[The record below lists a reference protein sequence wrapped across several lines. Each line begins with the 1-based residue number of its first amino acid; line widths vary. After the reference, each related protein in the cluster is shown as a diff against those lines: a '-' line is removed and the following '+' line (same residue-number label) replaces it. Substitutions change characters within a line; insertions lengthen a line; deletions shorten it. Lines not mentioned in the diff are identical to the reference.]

1 MRRGRLAE
9 YAYEYTKRML
19 FDGTLAPGAKLRVED
34 VVASLHTSRQP
45 VMDAF
50 KRLAAEGFLEITPQ
64 VGCRVVVPDAA
75 EIADF
80 FHILGAVQGLACD
93 MGAERRTPDD
103 IARLNTQAAEI
114 DSLLEEPPERLDVL
128 AFRRLDHDFQ
138 KQLNVM
144 AHSDTVAH
152 VASGLLDRRDFYL
165 TCIANTERMPT
176 ERLREIQGEHRAV
189 AAAIAE
195 GNAEVARA
203 RAEALVLSLGRIAVG
218 TRTSAATPVA
228 VGSLTPV

>member
-50 KRLAAEGFLEITPQ
+50 KRLASEGYLEITPQ
-64 VGCRVVVPDAA
+64 VGCRVVIPDAA

-80 FHILGAVQGLACD
+80 FLILGAVQGLAAD
-93 MGAERRTPDD
+93 VAAERRSPEEVSKLD
-103 IARLNTQAAEI
+103 ALGAEI
-114 DSLLEEPPERLDVL
+114 DGLLEVPADRIDIVE
-128 AFRRLDHDFQ
+128 FRRLDHDFQ
-138 KQLNVM
+138 RLLDAM

-152 VASGLLDRRDFYL
+152 VAAGLLDRRDFYL

-176 ERLREIQGEHRAV
+176 ERMHEIRGDHRAI
-189 AAAIAE
+189 ASAIADR
-195 GNAEVARA
+195 NAEAARA
-203 RAEALVLSLGRIAVG
+203 RTESLVLTLGQIVVG
-218 TRTSAATPVA
+218 KRTRVSVP
-228 VGSLTPV
+228 VGSLATA

>member
-9 YAYEYTKRML
+9 FAYEYTKRML

-50 KRLAAEGFLEITPQ
+50 KRLASEGYLEITPQ
-64 VGCRVVVPDAA
+64 VGCRVVVPGAA

-80 FHILGAVQGLACD
+80 FLILGAVQGLAAD
-93 MGAERRTPDD
+93 VAAERRS
-103 IARLNTQAAEI
+103 AEEVSKLHGLGAEI
-114 DSLLEEPPERLDVL
+114 DGLLEVPADRIDFVE
-128 AFRRLDHDFQ
+128 FRRLDHDFQ
-138 KQLNVM
+138 RLLDVM

-152 VASGLLDRRDFYL
+152 VATGLLDRRDFYL

-176 ERLREIQGEHRAV
+176 ERMHEIRGDHV
-189 AAAIAE
+189 AIASAIADR
-195 GNAEVARA
+195 NAEAARA
-203 RAEALVLSLGRIAVG
+203 RTESLVLTLGQIVVG
-218 TRTSAATPVA
+218 APTRVA
-228 VGSLTPV
+228 QPVGSLTTA

>member
-50 KRLAAEGFLEITPQ
+50 KRLASEGYLEITPQ
-64 VGCRVVVPDAA
+64 VGCRVVVPDAN

-80 FHILGAVQGLACD
+80 FLILGAVQGLAAD
-93 MGAERRTPDD
+93 MAAERRSSEEAGKLDALGIEINAVLEGPPDS
-103 IARLNTQAAEI
+103 I
-114 DSLLEEPPERLDVL
+114 DTLG
-128 AFRRLDHDFQ
+128 FRRLDHDFQ
-138 KQLNVM
+138 RLIHTM

-152 VASGLLDRRDFYL
+152 VAAGLLDRRDFYL

-176 ERLREIQGEHRAV
+176 ERLHEIQGDHRAI
-189 AAAIAE
+189 AIAIAE
-195 GNAEVARA
+195 RNPESARA
-203 RAEALVLSLGRIAVG
+203 RAEALVLSLGRMVAG
-218 TRTSAATPVA
+218 TRVRVSTP
-228 VGSLTPV
+228 VGSLTTA